1 MINFVYK
8 GYDQN
13 PRNLREPPLIFCQSV
28 APNVGATVS
37 ELFRD
42 NQWGEGRS
50 C

>member
-13 PRNLREPPLIFCQSV
+13 PRNLRHPRLIFRQSV
-28 APNVGATVS
+28 APNLVATVS

-42 NQWGEGRS
+42 NQQGEGRS